1 VQPSAVHHF
10 VGIKD
15 QVIGAAVDRALGRVP
30 ELAVESLAE
39 LAPAERLPTQ
49 LDILFGET
57 LAAPDINQLIDEL
70 VADSYH
76 TPATRHALAGMYRTF
91 QSLLDESLSEV
102 YPGADPTALA
112 VVNHGVL
119 ALAHA
124 SPTLAWLDF
133 DPDHYAKVRR
143 TADLLLSALDGARV
157 SRRCRPRP
165 AAYPRVPVKVDSLSW
180 QEAYVRMTGQP
191 RPPVRHGHLGR
202 GTVAGRAARQIP
214 EVRTGTGA
222 P

>member
-1 VQPSAVHHF
+1 MGRPPLTEQRTEQILDGVVACILRYGMAGTTRSRIADEAGVQPSAVHHF
-10 VGIKD
+10 VGTKD
-15 QVIGAAVDRALGRVP
+15 QVIGAAVDRALGRVT
-30 ELAVESLAE
+30 ELAVESLAD
-39 LAPAERLPTQ
+39 LPPAGRLPTQ

-57 LAAPDINQLIDEL
+57 LASPDINQLVDEL

-102 YPGADPTALA
+102 YPGAEPTALA
-112 VVNHGVL
+112 VVNHGLL

-143 TADLLLSALDGARV
+143 AADLLLSALDGERGATA
-157 SRRCRPRP
+157 PP
-165 AAYPRVPVKVDSLSW
+165 AATGAVPVGSG
-180 QEAYVRMTGQP
+180 ER
-191 RPPVRHGHLGR
+191 R
-202 GTVAGRAARQIP
+202 
-214 EVRTGTGA
+214 
-222 P
+222 

>member
-1 VQPSAVHHF
+1 MGRPPLTEQRTEQILDGVVACILRYGMAGTTRSRIAHQAGVQPSAVHHF

-15 QVIGAAVDRALGRVP
+15 QVIGAAVDRALGRVT
-30 ELAVESLAE
+30 ELAVESLAA

-91 QSLLDESLSEV
+91 QSLLHESLSEV
-102 YPGADPTALA
+102 YPDADATTLA

-143 TADLLLSALDGARV
+143 AADLLLSALDVAQGATA
-157 SRRCRPRP
+157 RPTP
-165 AAYPRVPVKVDSLSW
+165 AGAVPVGS
-180 QEAYVRMTGQP
+180 G
-191 RPPVRHGHLGR
+191 GR
-202 GTVAGRAARQIP
+202 R
-214 EVRTGTGA
+214 
-222 P
+222 